1 MPEIVLTEWDE
12 KGPETPVLRG
22 RSFRATDTH
31 RLVERLSRLLQ
42 IEELRDGLRV
52 RSFAF
57 VGRVEV
63 EDLTITI
70 RPKIEP
76 QTLLGLVQYAF
87 ELRHL
92 HTVASAEYQDAGAL
106 FQDLLAAQL
115 LSELRELIRSGL
127 FRNYREIR
135 HDLTAP
141 RGRIDFPRLATQTN
155 WNRFSIPCR
164 EYPRSTDN
172 ILNRVLRAGAGL
184 AASVAQD
191 RALTRDLRAE
201 LKFLEEVAGHAEL
214 TADLMAQADRG
225 ITRQTSA
232 YRPALRLI
240 ELLRSACWPS
250 LDGDGST
257 RLPGF
262 LFDMNRF
269 FQALV
274 SRFLHDH
281 LEGLEVADEQSLA
294 GFMRYL
300 PGHNPRWHKHP
311 MPRPDFTITKG
322 REVVT
327 FLDAKYRDLWEQ
339 NLPREMLY
347 QLAIYALSGRSGG
360 NAAIIYPTHA
370 GAGREAVI
378 EIAAPNS
385 VEPPARVSLRPLD
398 LLQVRRVIET
408 GSRGE
413 AVQMARV
420 MVFGERRLPEG
431 RSGEGVEPPRPRFAM
446 EAGRSWG
453 GNS

>member
-1 MPEIVLTEWDE
+1 MRLMPEIVLTEWDE
-12 KGPETPVLRG
+12 MGPETPVLRG

-31 RLVERLSRLLQ
+31 RLVERLNRLLQ
-42 IEELRDGLRV
+42 IEELRGGLRV

-70 RPKIEP
+70 RPKLEP
-76 QTLLGLVQYAF
+76 RTLLGLVQYAF

-115 LSELRELIRSGL
+115 LSELRELIRSAL
-127 FRNYREIR
+127 FRNYRELR
-135 HDLTAP
+135 HDLAAP

-155 WNRFSIPCR
+155 WNRLSIPCR

-201 LKFLEEVAGHAEL
+201 LKFLEDVAGHSEL
-214 TADLMAQADRG
+214 TADLMAQADRS

-240 ELLRSACWPS
+240 ELLWSACWPS
-250 LDGDGST
+250 LDGDGT
-257 RLPGF
+257 VRLPGF

-294 GFMRYL
+294 GFIRYL

-347 QLAIYALSGRSGG
+347 QLAVYALSGRSGG
-360 NAAIIYPTHA
+360 NAAIVYPAHA
-370 GAGREAVI
+370 GVGREAVI
-378 EIAAPNS
+378 EVGDPESEEGQAH
-385 VEPPARVSLRPLD
+385 VSLRPFD
-398 LLQVRRVIET
+398 LARA
-408 GSRGE
+408 SR
-413 AVQMARV
+413 AISDADN
-420 MVFGERRLPEG
+420 
-431 RSGEGVEPPRPRFAM
+431 AA
-446 EAGRSWG
+446 AGRLAQFLVRG
-453 GNS
+453 AT